1 MLVKRVFA
9 TIVVGLFVVLA
20 SQVAAQEATPPDSF
34 ELQPGVTADN
44 MVFREGQEAPVL
56 YNLHFEPEVVYA
68 IEPSPSLELGYMVEG
83 SLSFT
88 LDADVIVGVA
98 GASDSAGDIV
108 PAGTEFTLSPGDYVV
123 LRPGMTGEV
132 RNEGTD
138 TATLSVAGIIPEA
151 ATPAA

>member
-1 MLVKRVFA
+1 VKRVFA
-9 TIVVGLFVVLA
+9 VIILGLFVVLA

-34 ELQPGVTADN
+34 ELQPGVVADN
-44 MVFREGQEAPVL
+44 MIFREGQEAPVQ
-56 YNLHFEPEVVYA
+56 YDLHFEAGVVYA

-88 LDADVIVGVA
+88 LDADVIVGTS
-98 GASDSAGDIV
+98 GALDSAGETV

-123 LRPGMTGEV
+123 LRPGVTGEL

-138 TATLSVAGIIPEA
+138 TATLSVAGIVTES